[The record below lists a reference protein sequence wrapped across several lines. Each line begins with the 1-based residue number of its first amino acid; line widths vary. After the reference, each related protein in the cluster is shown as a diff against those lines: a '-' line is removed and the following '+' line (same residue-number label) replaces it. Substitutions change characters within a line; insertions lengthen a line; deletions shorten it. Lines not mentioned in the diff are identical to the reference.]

1 MATRMTRAE
10 LDSLVAATRLS
21 RADARDLVEL
31 AASSSA
37 AVSRPGLA
45 SDEVLARKL
54 WQEELDEFTVQLD
67 DQRLARD
74 LSRAQREGV
83 SLDAIRDRAA
93 QRKKQA
99 LQQDLNARSAPATTA
114 ASTSRASATAPKPS
128 RGVAPNSSICVICLE
143 AVDAIDGYR
152 APCLHAFCL
161 DCLDMLYKH
170 ASKDESLFPPR
181 CCSEPLPSSGLAQSL
196 PTETRIAFLA
206 AKKEF
211 STRQRV
217 NCWKCSVFLGGDF
230 AMKRNLL
237 CGDCSEKTCSACKA
251 EEHGRDVAC
260 AADEDSVAADKL
272 ADQFDATRCDDC
284 GRVLSRKGGCPH
296 IVCLCGADLDI
307 P

>member
-45 SDEVLARKL
+45 SDDEVLARRL
-54 WQEELDEFTVQLD
+54 WQEELDGFTVQLD

-74 LSRAQREGV
+74 LSRAQRKGV
-83 SLDAIRDRAA
+83 SLDTIRDRAA

-99 LQQDLNARSAPATTA
+99 LQQEQTTRSAPALTA
-114 ASTSRASATAPKPS
+114 AFTSRASATAPKPS

-143 AVDAIDGYR
+143 AVDAIDRYR

-161 DCLDMLYKH
+161 DCLDTLYKH

-181 CCSEPLPSSGLAQSL
+181 CCSEPVPSSGLALWL
-196 PTETRIAFLA
+196 PSETRIAFLA

-217 NCWKCSVFLGGDF
+217 YCWKCSVFLGGDF

-251 EEHGRDVAC
+251 EEVSRSGSQRDA
-260 AADEDSVAADKL
+260 S
-272 ADQFDATRCDDC
+272 
-284 GRVLSRKGGCPH
+284 S
-296 IVCLCGADLDI
+296 
-307 P
+307 